1 MSLLALTLVLTSA
14 VLHATWNLLAKRS
27 NGGAVFT
34 WLFAALTS
42 IIYAPVAATFYLI
55 TRPTLTLA
63 HLGITAVSAAIHVA
77 YFLSL
82 QRGYRAGDLSL
93 VYPLARGTGPLLAT
107 VAAILFLG
115 ERPTYLALTGT
126 ALVVFSVFMLA
137 GGFDALSSG
146 RNRSATLYGL
156 LTGLFIACYTVW
168 DGYAVSV
175 ALIPPLLFFWLSEVI
190 RTLFLLPVALK
201 NPAEVRRE
209 WREHKREALGIALL
223 SPLAYVLVLTA
234 LVFTPVSYVAP
245 TREVSILIGTLFGA
259 RLLAEEDGARRL
271 VAASGMVLG
280 VALLALN

>member
-27 NGGAVFT
+27 NGGAAFT

-42 IIYAPVAATFYLI
+42 LIYAPVALTFYLV
-55 TRPTLTLA
+55 TRPTLTLT
-63 HLGITAVSAAIHVA
+63 HVGIIAVSSAIHVA

-107 VAAILFLG
+107 VAAVLFLG
-115 ERPTYLALTGT
+115 ERPTYLALVGT

-137 GGFDALSSG
+137 GGFGAL
-146 RNRSATLYGL
+146 RETKDRRAILYGL
-156 LTGLFIACYTVW
+156 LTGFFIACYTVW

-175 ALIPPLLFFWLSEVI
+175 ALIPPVLFFWLSEVI
-190 RTLFLLPVALK
+190 RALMLLPVALR
-201 NPAEVRRE
+201 NPAEVKRE
-209 WREHKREALGIALL
+209 WLEHKFEAIGIAIL

-245 TREVSILIGTLFGA
+245 TREISILIGTLFGA
-259 RLLAEEDGARRL
+259 RLLAEKDAARRL